1 MTVSKM
7 EHIGIKVD
15 NLERSLSFYQEV
27 IGLTLQDIVG
37 EPGENLRL
45 AFLSFPGQ
53 TSVEVELI
61 EKVFEGLPQ
70 EGRVSHVAF
79 TVQDIE
85 DEHRRITGLALPGLT
100 TISTLVNGSRFFFFE
115 GPDGE
120 KLEFFESAR
129 SK

>member
-1 MTVSKM
+1 MTVSKV

-15 NLERSLSFYQEV
+15 KLERSLSFYQEV

-37 EPGENLRL
+37 QPGDGLRL

-53 TSVEVELI
+53 TSVEIELI

-79 TVQDIE
+79 TVKDIE
-85 DEHRRITGLALPGLT
+85 DEHRRIAGLALPGLT
-100 TISTLVNGSRFFFFE
+100 AISTLGNGSRFFFFD

-120 KLEFFESAR
+120 KLEFFESTR

>member
-1 MTVSKM
+1 MTVSKV

-15 NLERSLSFYQEV
+15 KLERSLSFYQEV

-37 EPGENLRL
+37 EPGDALRL

-53 TSVEVELI
+53 TSVEIELI
-61 EKVFEGLPQ
+61 EGVSEGLPQ
-70 EGRVSHVAF
+70 EGKVSHVAF
-79 TVQDIE
+79 TVEGIE
-85 DEHRRITGLALPGLT
+85 EEHRRIAGLGLQGLT
-100 TISTLVNGSRFFFFE
+100 AVSTVANGSRYFFFD

-120 KLEFFESAR
+120 KLEFFEPAR